1 MPILKPLVMLGPPGC
16 GKGTQCVKLVDLF
29 GYVRVATGD
38 LIRAEITAKTDLGHS
53 VSALLD
59 AGELVSDAIVCQL
72 VGQFLSAP
80 RPSSLFLFDG
90 FPRTLAQAQ
99 HVFQSVD
106 GTPLESFVVA
116 NISVPVDVVVTRI
129 QSRLVCNHCA
139 YVFSATHHN
148 LQAGLICPKCKDGHL
163 VFRSDDSEAVVRRRY
178 EIFAQEN
185 DALLQFFGDRVVTI
199 DGNQS
204 QEHVF
209 DDLLRLI
216 CK

>member
-1 MPILKPLVMLGPPGC
+1 VPYLKPLVLLGPPGC

-38 LIRAEITAKTDLGHS
+38 LIRNEIASQTPLGQS

-59 AGELVSDAIVCQL
+59 SGELVSDAIVCQM
-72 VGQFLSAP
+72 VSSFLAIP
-80 RPSSLFLFDG
+80 RSSPMFLFDG

-99 HVFQSVD
+99 HVFLSVD
-106 GTPLESFVVA
+106 SSPLESFVVA
-116 NISVPVDVVVTRI
+116 NISVPVDVVVSRI
-129 QSRLVCNHCA
+129 LSRLVCNHCA

-148 LQAGLICPKCKDGHL
+148 LKAGLICPKCKDGHL
-163 VFRSDDSEAVVRRRY
+163 SFRSDDSESVVRRRY
-178 EIFAQEN
+178 KIFSQEN
-185 DALLQFFGDRVVTI
+185 EGLLRFFGDRVVTI

-209 DDLLRLI
+209 DDILRLI